1 MRLSRDTLLGIAAVA
16 LAGAYWHETTGI
28 QRSLLSDEVGA
39 DGVPRLLA
47 AGMAISGLAL
57 ALRGVLA
64 PAPAGGGELPL
75 RAHFRA
81 AGLLAILAL
90 YLAALPVAGYAA
102 SIAGLLAAVAAYAGA
117 PRGVAMAATAV
128 AGAVAFWAMFVLLL
142 GVPMPRGTWP
152 WG

>member
-1 MRLSRDTLLGIAAVA
+1 MRLSRDTMLGIAAVA
-16 LAGAYWHETTGI
+16 LAGAYWHEATGI

-47 AGMAISGLAL
+47 AGMAVSGLAL

-64 PAPAGGGELPL
+64 RAPAGGDELPPG
-75 RAHFRA
+75 AHLRA

-142 GVPMPRGTWP
+142 GVPMPRGAWP